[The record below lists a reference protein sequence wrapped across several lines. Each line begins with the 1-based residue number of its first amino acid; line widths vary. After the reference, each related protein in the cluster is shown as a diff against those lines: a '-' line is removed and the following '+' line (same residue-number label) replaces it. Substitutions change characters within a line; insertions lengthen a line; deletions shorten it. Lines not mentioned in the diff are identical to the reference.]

1 MSNAIDAAAKACG
14 GLARLAQQ
22 IGASTQTV
30 SNWRGRGAPV
40 EQCAAIERATSG
52 VVRRWDLRPDDWWK
66 IWPELVGQPG
76 APEPSQAEA

>member
-1 MSNAIDAAAKACG
+1 MSQLTAQARAAIAAKAG
-14 GLARLAQQ
+14 
-22 IGASTQTV
+22 V
-30 SNWRGRGAPV
+30 SDAYLYQCLTGRRSMSPADAVRV
-40 EQCAAIERATSG
+40 ESESGG